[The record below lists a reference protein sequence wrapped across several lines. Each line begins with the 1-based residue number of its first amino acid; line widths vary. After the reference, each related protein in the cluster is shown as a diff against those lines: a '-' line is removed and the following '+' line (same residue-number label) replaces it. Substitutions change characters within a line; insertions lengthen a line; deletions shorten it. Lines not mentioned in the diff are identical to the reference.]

1 MHRARLRNKFLR
13 NITEENERNYS
24 KRRNLCVSL
33 LQKSKSQYNGNTD
46 ERKVTDN
53 IFFLKMVKTSLSD
66 EVASKAENA
75 HVRNEN
81 VIDKERKA
89 TELLNTFFSNIVGN
103 LNIAEYRTCNPLANE
118 ISDPALKA
126 IVKYRN
132 HPSIL
137 KIGEACKKIIT
148 FSFSRV
154 DKGENFK

>member
-1 MHRARLRNKFLR
+1 MKEIIQNEEISVSHFYRNQKASTMVILM
-13 NITEENERNYS
+13 
-24 KRRNLCVSL
+24 KGKL
-33 LQKSKSQYNGNTD
+33 LT
-46 ERKVTDN
+46 T
-53 IFFLKMVKTSLSD
+53 FFWKMVKTFLSY
-66 EVASKAENA
+66 EVASKAENTL
-75 HVRNEN
+75 VKNEK

-148 FSFSRV
+148 FSFSCV

>member
-1 MHRARLRNKFLR
+1 
-13 NITEENERNYS
+13 
-24 KRRNLCVSL
+24 
-33 LQKSKSQYNGNTD
+33 
-46 ERKVTDN
+46 
-53 IFFLKMVKTSLSD
+53 MVKTSLSD

-118 ISDPALKA
+118 ISDPGLKA